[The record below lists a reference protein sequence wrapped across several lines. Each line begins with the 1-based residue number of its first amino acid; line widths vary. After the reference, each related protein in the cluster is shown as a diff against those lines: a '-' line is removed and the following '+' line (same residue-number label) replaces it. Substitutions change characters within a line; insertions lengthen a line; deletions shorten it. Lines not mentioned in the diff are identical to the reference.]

1 MSIIPVNRV
10 SYEELEELINSL
22 SVRKIQMISNIF
34 KGLAHPLRLH
44 IIKLLL
50 KHEAL
55 TVTDLLEQMDVEQS
69 LLSHHLA
76 ILRRIGVLESH
87 KQGRNFFY
95 RIREPRIIEL
105 LSCMAHCTCLND

>member
-1 MSIIPVNRV
+1 MIPVNRV

-22 SVRKIQMISNIF
+22 SFYKIKRISNIF
-34 KGLAHPLRLH
+34 KGLAHPLRLQ

-55 TVTDLLEQMDVEQS
+55 TVSGLLEHMEVEQS

-105 LSCMAHCTCLND
+105 LSCMAHCTCLNE